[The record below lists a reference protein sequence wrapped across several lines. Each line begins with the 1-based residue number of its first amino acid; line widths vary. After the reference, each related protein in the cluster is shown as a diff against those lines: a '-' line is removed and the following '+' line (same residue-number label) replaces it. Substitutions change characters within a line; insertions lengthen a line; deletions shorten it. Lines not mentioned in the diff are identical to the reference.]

1 MDIIIRYKE
10 KYLYFS
16 FFILYRN
23 IYYKRISKLQREFLL
38 PLKLINRLL
47 RNFTP

>member
-23 IYYKRISKLQREFLL
+23 IYYKVMEISYIELYLL
-38 PLKLINRLL
+38 KKIYMV
-47 RNFTP
+47 

>member
-23 IYYKRISKLQREFLL
+23 IYYKVMEISYL
-38 PLKLINRLL
+38 
-47 RNFTP
+47 

>member
-1 MDIIIRYKE
+1 MDIIIRDKE

-23 IYYKRISKLQREFLL
+23 IYYKVMEISYLELYLL
-38 PLKLINRLL
+38 KKIYMI
-47 RNFTP
+47 

>member
-23 IYYKRISKLQREFLL
+23 IYYRVMEISYLELYLL
-38 PLKLINRLL
+38 KKIYMI
-47 RNFTP
+47 

>member
-16 FFILYRN
+16 FFILYGN
-23 IYYKRISKLQREFLL
+23 IYYKVMEISYLELYLL
-38 PLKLINRLL
+38 KKIYMI
-47 RNFTP
+47 

>member
-23 IYYKRISKLQREFLL
+23 IYYKVMKISYLELYLL
-38 PLKLINRLL
+38 KKIYMI
-47 RNFTP
+47 

>member
-10 KYLYFS
+10 KYLSFS

-23 IYYKRISKLQREFLL
+23 IYYKVMETSYLELYLL
-38 PLKLINRLL
+38 KKIYMV
-47 RNFTP
+47 

>member
-16 FFILYRN
+16 FFTLYRN
-23 IYYKRISKLQREFLL
+23 IYYKVMEISYLDLYLL
-38 PLKLINRLL
+38 KKIYLI
-47 RNFTP
+47 

>member
-23 IYYKRISKLQREFLL
+23 IYYKVMEISYLELYLL
-38 PLKLINRLL
+38 KKIYMI
-47 RNFTP
+47 